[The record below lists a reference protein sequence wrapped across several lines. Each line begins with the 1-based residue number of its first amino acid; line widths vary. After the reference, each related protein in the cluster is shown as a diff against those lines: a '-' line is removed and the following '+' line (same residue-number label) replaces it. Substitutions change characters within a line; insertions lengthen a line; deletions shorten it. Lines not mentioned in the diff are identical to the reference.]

1 MYSESMKNKAIRIG
15 LIEDHPL
22 FASGVET
29 ALGTNE
35 QFMICERMTDEN
47 GINACREKLK
57 DIDVLVSDLNLHGK
71 VILPILYDIHV
82 QYPHLKIIAL
92 SMFQPWEIGLSEK
105 DCFFHGY
112 ILKHSGIDALF
123 DSILDAIND
132 KINFDIAIQFS
143 QPKPIGGEHILT
155 SREKQ
160 IAQLLSE
167 GNQTK
172 EVATK
177 LFLSELT
184 VKTHRQ
190 NIFKKLNVRN
200 VVEMIHRLKTVK

>member
-1 MYSESMKNKAIRIG
+1 MSTESLNTKPIRVA

-22 FASGVET
+22 FASGVEI
-29 ALGTNE
+29 ALSSNK
-35 QFMICERMTDEN
+35 QLVISERISDEN
-47 GINACREKLK
+47 GIKTSREKFK
-57 DIDVLVSDLNLHGK
+57 DIDVLVTDLNLHGK
-71 VILPILYDIHV
+71 VIIPILYDIHV
-82 QYPHLKIIAL
+82 QYPDIKIIAL
-92 SMFQPWEIGLSEK
+92 SMFQPWEIGLSEN

-123 DSILDAIND
+123 ASIVDAIND
-132 KINFDIAIQFS
+132 QSNFDASIQFS
-143 QPKPIGGEHILT
+143 QPKSYGGQHILT

-200 VVEMIHRLKTVK
+200 VVEMIHRLKN

>member
-1 MYSESMKNKAIRIG
+1 MFTESVKTKPIRIA

-22 FASGVET
+22 FASGVST
-29 ALGTNE
+29 ALGINE
-35 QFMICERMTDEN
+35 QFLICERMTDEN
-47 GINACREKLK
+47 EVRTNREKFK
-57 DIDVLVSDLNLHGK
+57 DIDVLVTDLNLHGK
-71 VILPILYDIHV
+71 VILPLLYDIHV
-82 QYPHLKIIAL
+82 QYPGLKIIAL
-92 SMFQPWEIGLSEK
+92 SMFQPWEIGLHEK

-123 DSILDAIND
+123 ASILDAIQD
-132 KINFDIAIQFS
+132 KLNFDQAIQFS
-143 QPKPIGGEHILT
+143 QPKSIGGLHILT

-200 VVEMIHRLKTVK
+200 VVEMIHRLNN

>member
-1 MYSESMKNKAIRIG
+1 MSTESLNTKPIRVA

-22 FASGVET
+22 FASGVEI
-29 ALGTNE
+29 ALSSNK
-35 QFMICERMTDEN
+35 QLVISERISDEN
-47 GINACREKLK
+47 GIKTSREKFK
-57 DIDVLVSDLNLHGK
+57 DIDVLVTDLNLHGK

-82 QYPHLKIIAL
+82 QYPDIKIIAL
-92 SMFQPWEIGLSEK
+92 SMFQPWEIGLSEN

-123 DSILDAIND
+123 ASILDAIND
-132 KINFDIAIQFS
+132 QSNFDASIQFS
-143 QPKPIGGEHILT
+143 QPKSYDGQHILT

-200 VVEMIHRLKTVK
+200 VVEMIHRLKN

>member
-1 MYSESMKNKAIRIG
+1 MSTESLNTKPIRLA

-22 FASGVET
+22 FASGVEI
-29 ALGTNE
+29 ALSSNE
-35 QFMICERMTDEN
+35 QLVICERISDEN
-47 GINACREKLK
+47 GIKTSREKFK
-57 DIDVLVSDLNLHGK
+57 DIDVLVTDLNLHGR

-82 QYPHLKIIAL
+82 QYPDIKIIAL
-92 SMFQPWEIGLSEK
+92 SMFQPWEIGLSQK

-123 DSILDAIND
+123 ASILDAIND
-132 KINFDIAIQFS
+132 QSNFDAAIQFS
-143 QPKPIGGEHILT
+143 QPKSYGGQQILT

-200 VVEMIHRLKTVK
+200 VAEMIHRLKN